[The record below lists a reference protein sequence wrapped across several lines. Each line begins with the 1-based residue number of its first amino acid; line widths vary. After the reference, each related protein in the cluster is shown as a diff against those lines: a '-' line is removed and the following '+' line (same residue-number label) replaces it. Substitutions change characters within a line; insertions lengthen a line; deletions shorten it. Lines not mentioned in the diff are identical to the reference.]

1 MTDSSN
7 QEKLQRKKSHIYDL
21 NEFLEYDT
29 EKQCFNVKVDMIPIT
44 KKTYS
49 FDEMM
54 KKSNQVNKNKLK
66 AIMNEFCIEGDYDF
80 SEQEDKKG
88 TNGSNTRLRIERAL
102 MQGLG
107 IYEIFRFME
116 IDTAK
121 RILMRK
127 RQKSV
132 Q

>member
-1 MTDSSN
+1 
-7 QEKLQRKKSHIYDL
+7 
-21 NEFLEYDT
+21 
-29 EKQCFNVKVDMIPIT
+29 MIPIT

-54 KKSNQVNKNKLK
+54 KKSNQKNKDELK
-66 AIMNEFCIEGDYDF
+66 AIMNEFCVEGDYDF
-80 SEQEDKKG
+80 SGQKDKKG

-107 IYEIFRFME
+107 IYEIFRFIE
-116 IDTAK
+116 IDTDR

-127 RQKSV
+127 RKISNQ
-132 Q
+132 